1 MDPLSQKTPIKIT
14 SMMSKDHD
22 SILEKLAIGELKVVG
37 QLTWSSN
44 YTFLARVKGPGWEL
58 PAIYKPSEGES
69 PLWDFPQ
76 GSLACRELAAYLV
89 SESLDWELV
98 PPTILR
104 ENGPAGPGSLQFF
117 IDADPNRHYFTFSKT
132 EKQAL
137 RRAAVFDIR
146 INNADR
152 KGGHVLLGE
161 KDHIWLIDHGV
172 CFHEE
177 YKLRTV
183 IWDFIDEEIPENILA
198 ELENFRERLRRDANL
213 QNDLGKLLSAQEYG
227 AMIDRAEWLLRSR
240 YFPPPGTDRP
250 YPWPVI

>member
-1 MDPLSQKTPIKIT
+1 
-14 SMMSKDHD
+14 MMLNDHD
-22 SILEKLAIGELKVVG
+22 TILDKLAIGEISVVG

-89 SESLDWELV
+89 SESLGWELV

-104 ENGPAGPGSLQFF
+104 DSGPAGPGSLQFF
-117 IDADPNRHYFTFSKT
+117 IDADPDRHYFTFSKT
-132 EKQAL
+132 EKQSL
-137 RRAAVFDIR
+137 RPAAIFDIL

-152 KGGHVLLGE
+152 KGGHVLLSDE
-161 KDHIWLIDHGV
+161 DHIWLIDHGV

-183 IWDFIDEEIPENILA
+183 IWDFIGEEIPGSILTQ
-198 ELENFRERLRRDANL
+198 LDGFRERLLTDVDL
-213 QNDLGKLLSAQEYG
+213 QKGLSELLSAQEF
-227 AMIDRAEWLLRSR
+227 AALADRVDWLLQSR
-240 YFPPPGTDRP
+240 CFPPPGTDRP

>member
-1 MDPLSQKTPIKIT
+1 
-14 SMMSKDHD
+14 MMSKDQD
-22 SILEKLAIGELKVVG
+22 PILDKLAIGEISVVG

-44 YTFLARVKGPGWEL
+44 YTFLTRVKGPGWEL

-89 SESLDWELV
+89 SESLGWELV

-104 ENGPAGPGSLQFF
+104 ESGPAGPGSLQFF
-117 IDADPNRHYFTFSKT
+117 IDSDPNRHYFTFSKT

-137 RRAAVFDIR
+137 RPAAIFDIL

-152 KGGHVLLGE
+152 KGGHVLLNE
-161 KDHIWLIDHGV
+161 EDHIWLIDHGV

-183 IWDFIDEEIPENILA
+183 IWDFIDEDIPESILTK
-198 ELENFRERLRRDANL
+198 LDGFRERLATDADL
-213 QNDLGKLLSAQEYG
+213 QEGLSELLSAQEY
-227 AMIDRAEWLLRSR
+227 AALVDRVDWLLQSR
-240 YFPPPGTDRP
+240 RFPPPGTDRP

>member
-1 MDPLSQKTPIKIT
+1 
-14 SMMSKDHD
+14 MMSKDQD
-22 SILEKLAIGELKVVG
+22 PILDKLAIGEISVVG

-44 YTFLARVKGPGWEL
+44 YTFLTRVKGPGWEL

-89 SESLDWELV
+89 SESLGWELV

-104 ENGPAGPGSLQFF
+104 ESGPAGPGSLQFF
-117 IDADPNRHYFTFSKT
+117 IDSDPNRHYFTFSKT

-137 RRAAVFDIR
+137 RPAAIFDIL

-152 KGGHVLLGE
+152 KGGHVLLNE
-161 KDHIWLIDHGV
+161 EDHIWLIDHGV

-183 IWDFIDEEIPENILA
+183 IWDFIDEDIPESILTK
-198 ELENFRERLRRDANL
+198 LDGFRERLTTDADL
-213 QNDLGKLLSAQEYG
+213 QEGLSELLSAQEY
-227 AMIDRAEWLLRSR
+227 AALVDRVDWLLQSR
-240 YFPPPGTDRP
+240 CFPPPGTDRP

>member
-1 MDPLSQKTPIKIT
+1 
-14 SMMSKDHD
+14 MMSKDQD
-22 SILEKLAIGELKVVG
+22 PILDKLAIGEISVVG

-44 YTFLARVKGPGWEL
+44 YTFLTRVKGPGWEL

-89 SESLDWELV
+89 SESLGWELV

-104 ENGPAGPGSLQFF
+104 ESGPAGPGSLQFF
-117 IDADPNRHYFTFSKT
+117 IDSDPNRHYFTFSKT

-137 RRAAVFDIR
+137 RPAAIFDIL

-152 KGGHVLLGE
+152 KGGHVLLNE
-161 KDHIWLIDHGV
+161 EDHIWLIDHGV

-183 IWDFIDEEIPENILA
+183 IWDFIDEDIPESILTK
-198 ELENFRERLRRDANL
+198 LDGFRERLTTDADL
-213 QNDLGKLLSAQEYG
+213 QKGLSELLSAQEY
-227 AMIDRAEWLLRSR
+227 AALVDRVDWLLQSR
-240 YFPPPGTDRP
+240 CFPPPGTDRP